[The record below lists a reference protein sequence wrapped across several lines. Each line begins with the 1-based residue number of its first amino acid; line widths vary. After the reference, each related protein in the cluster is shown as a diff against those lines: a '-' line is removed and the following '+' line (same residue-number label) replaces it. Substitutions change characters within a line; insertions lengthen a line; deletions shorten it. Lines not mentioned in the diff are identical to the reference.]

1 MGGPG
6 QDGPARADVQ
16 LQEARPGDRY
26 LLCSDGLSAVVDGTE
41 LAGALG
47 AADGPD
53 TAVRELVALAHAA
66 GGPDNV
72 ACVVADVVAL

>member
-1 MGGPG
+1 MR
-6 QDGPARADVQ
+6 RAVI
-16 LQEARPGDRY
+16 
-26 LLCSDGLSAVVDGTE
+26 
-41 LAGALG
+41 

-53 TAVRELVALAHAA
+53 TAVRDLAALAADA